1 MRKLILTICVAV
13 ALLGCTKEPN
23 PVAPSVSGAISF
35 DSVDTRADDDDP
47 LKDIKANGFGVWAF
61 MTNTAQTNYPLMSNR
76 HVTYADEKWRYEPL
90 EYWVDNTVYSFVAVY
105 PYAESPTNIA
115 VENGV
120 VKLSV
125 AETPSI
131 TDWLVAKNDADTNV
145 EGFNTTE
152 PVSLQFQ
159 HVLTSVGL
167 KILRDYGKHQNDQMR
182 ITKVTLSGM
191 HKAGSL
197 SCNSDTWTYTTD
209 KLTKEYTN
217 SNLSDSDNIGAYIV
231 DENGTITIGGTPCDP
246 FGDMMLLPQTI
257 NDSNV
262 VSLKIEYELKL
273 NNAPTWTKE
282 ELEAVLP
289 AKTWN
294 AGSRYTYNVVLSR
307 VTDITVYYI
316 LTKVDQWG
324 TPQVG
329 GTVIIK

>member
-23 PVAPSVSGAISF
+23 PVAPSVPGAISF
-35 DSVDTRADDDDP
+35 DSVDTRADAG
-47 LKDIKANGFGVWAF
+47 LANIQANGFGVWAF

-76 HVTYADEKWRYEPL
+76 HVTYAGEVLGWSYEPL

-105 PYAESPTNIA
+105 PYAENPTNIA

-125 AETPSI
+125 AETPSD
-131 TDWLVAKNDADTNV
+131 TDWLVAKNGADTSV
-145 EGFNTTE
+145 EGFNTTV
-152 PVSLQFQ
+152 PVSLEFQ

-167 KILRDYGKHQNDQMR
+167 KIWRDGGKHQNDQMR

-197 SCNSDTWTYTTD
+197 SCDSDTWTYTTD

-217 SNLSDSDNIGAYIV
+217 SNLSDSDNIGAYTV
-231 DENGTITIGGTPCDP
+231 NENGTITTGGTPCEP

-273 NNAPTWTKE
+273 YGAPTWTKE

>member
-1 MRKLILTICVAV
+1 
-13 ALLGCTKEPN
+13 
-23 PVAPSVSGAISF
+23 
-35 DSVDTRADDDDP
+35 
-47 LKDIKANGFGVWAF
+47 
-61 MTNTAQTNYPLMSNR
+61 
-76 HVTYADEKWRYEPL
+76 
-90 EYWVDNTVYSFVAVY
+90 
-105 PYAESPTNIA
+105 
-115 VENGV
+115 
-120 VKLSV
+120 
-125 AETPSI
+125 
-131 TDWLVAKNDADTNV
+131 
-145 EGFNTTE
+145 
-152 PVSLQFQ
+152 
-159 HVLTSVGL
+159 
-167 KILRDYGKHQNDQMR
+167 
-182 ITKVTLSGM
+182 
-191 HKAGSL
+191 
-197 SCNSDTWTYTTD
+197 
-209 KLTKEYTN
+209 
-217 SNLSDSDNIGAYIV
+217 
-231 DENGTITIGGTPCDP
+231 PCDP